1 MRKQR
6 EIDMTTEKMIA
17 EYLAKGGKI
26 TMCVPS
32 NKKVETFRSKYS
44 VAYRGRKV
52 ANLRDSGCYAKSN

>member
-1 MRKQR
+1 
-6 EIDMTTEKMIA
+6 MTTEKMIA